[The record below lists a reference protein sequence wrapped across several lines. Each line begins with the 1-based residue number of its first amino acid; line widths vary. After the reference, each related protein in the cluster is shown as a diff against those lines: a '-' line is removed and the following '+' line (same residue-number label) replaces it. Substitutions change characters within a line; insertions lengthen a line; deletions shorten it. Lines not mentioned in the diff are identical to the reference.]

1 MNDSPWRRYVSL
13 FTTTPIDIDS
23 SELVAALEDAFRKS
37 GVPGPYNTEINAPN
51 NKKGAPVVK
60 VETSNGTSG
69 VWIGNHLIFMP
80 VGSDEDLGRLFSALA
95 ATKLAALGLHSYS
108 LNSARLSK
116 VAAEQARQSTNP
128 EVIDLLNN
136 KQSQEF
142 SKNVTKQISDTL
154 TAKDVITISRGENDD
169 LSIDMTIAIDSAEM
183 SSGQTVGA
191 ILPEI
196 NFEKLKAHED
206 EIKQQADSIII
217 GR

>member
-23 SELVAALEDAFRKS
+23 TELVAALEDAFRKN
-37 GVPGPYNTEINAPN
+37 GVQGPYNTEINAPG

-60 VETSNGTSG
+60 VETTNGTSG

-80 VGSDEDLGRLFSALA
+80 IGSDEDLARLFEALNT
-95 ATKLAALGLHSYS
+95 TKLAALGLHSYT

-116 VAAEQARQSTNP
+116 VTAEQARQSTNP
-128 EVIDLLNN
+128 EIIDLLNN

-154 TAKDVITISRGENDD
+154 SAKDVITISRGENDD
-169 LSIDMTIAIDSAEM
+169 LDIDLSIAIDSAEM

-191 ILPEI
+191 VLREI